1 MADFSKKN
9 THEQNIQ
16 ISIDK
21 ILGAPTKV
29 KRARKTAED
38 HKRALFN
45 QFIDAMLFISH
56 RAQELDGEFC
66 MDMAKYDAVFLDVIE
81 TVLNL
86 HFTKK
91 QIELIY
97 FFLYDRVGIDGKIVS
112 LADEDTDEPLLM
124 NNPDELWET
133 LKKYP

>member
-1 MADFSKKN
+1 MAEFSKKN
-9 THEQNIQ
+9 THEQNIKV
-16 ISIDK
+16 SIDK
-21 ILGAPTKV
+21 ILGASTTV

-45 QFIDAMLFISH
+45 QFIDGMLFISN
-56 RAQELDGEFC
+56 RSQELDTQFC

-91 QIELIY
+91 QIELMY
-97 FFLYDRVGIDGKIVS
+97 FFLYDRVGIDGKVID

-133 LKKYP
+133 IKKFP